1 MSPLS
6 IAVLIVSANRSQRK
20 MLPAEGL
27 DGENGESANKREKRS

>member
-6 IAVLIVSANRSQRK
+6 IAILVVSGNRSQRK
-20 MLPAEGL
+20 MLPVEGF